1 MSDYLLTLITFL
13 PLVGSVAVLLL
24 PKGADNAVRWTAA
37 VFTGAALALSTWLY
51 FVGFDDGATGMQ
63 FVEQRSWIPAFNIE
77 YFLGV
82 DGISLPLIWLSA
94 LIHFVAVFASW
105 GIRKSVKGYFALLLL
120 LEVGVNGVFCALDF
134 FLFYVFWEIM
144 LLPMYF
150 LIGIWGGP
158 RREYAAIKFFLYT
171 LAGSVLM
178 LVAMVALYLMSGNYG
193 DGATFNI
200 LTMHELA
207 GQWVADQGTFLGM
220 RFTTWIFWF
229 LFVGFAVKIPV
240 FPFHTWLPDAHVE
253 APTPISVILAGILL
267 KLGSYGMLR
276 INFPLAPDA
285 FAQAADFLAI
295 LGTINIVYGAYVAMG
310 QTDFK
315 RVVAYSSVSHMG
327 YFLLG
332 SAAWTIEGINGASL
346 QLFTHGTSSA
356 MLFLIVGVVY
366 DRAHHR
372 NLNDFGGLAQRMPFY
387 LGLSTIGIFAGLG
400 LPGMSGFISEALT
413 LLGAYQVYP
422 VLVIISTLG
431 ILMTAAF
438 LLYALQRVFLG
449 PLPEK
454 YSGFQDINGREA
466 FCMIPFAALCILVG
480 VLPSLVLDKM
490 ALAIEALQNDLA
502 PFFQAV
508 AG

>member
-1 MSDYLLTLITFL
+1 MSHLLSLITFL
-13 PLVGSVAVLLL
+13 PLAGMVLILLL
-24 PKGADNAVRWTAA
+24 PKSQLNAIRWVAA
-37 VFTGAALALSTWLY
+37 
-51 FVGFDDGATGMQ
+51 GATGLALAFTCYLWVGPFKADIGGIQLMES
-63 FVEQRSWIPAFNIE
+63 FDWIPAFHIK
-77 YFLGV
+77 YTMGV
-82 DGISLPLIWLSA
+82 DGLSLPLLFLSA
-94 LIHFVAVFASW
+94 LIHFIAVFASW
-105 GIRKSVKGYFALLLL
+105 NITKQAKGYFALLML
-120 LEVGVNGVFCALDF
+120 LEVGVNGVFLALDF

-150 LIGIWGGP
+150 LIGIWGGK

-178 LVAMVALYLMSGNYG
+178 LVAMVAIWLKSGG
-193 DGATFNI
+193 MESGTFDI
-200 LTMHELA
+200 LTLQAMA
-207 GQWVADQGTFLGM
+207 PSWAADGTLFLGM
-220 RFTTWIFWF
+220 KFTTWIFWF
-229 LFVGFAVKIPV
+229 LFVGFAIKIPV
-240 FPFHTWLPDAHVE
+240 FPFHTWLPDAHVQ

-267 KLGSYGMLR
+267 KLGAYGMLR

-285 FAQAADFLAI
+285 FQSFAYVLAV
-295 LGTINIVYGAYVAMG
+295 LGAINIVYGAYVAMG

-315 RVVAYSSVSHMG
+315 RMVAYSSVSHMG

-332 SAAWTIEGINGASL
+332 VAAWTFVGLNGATL

-372 NLNDFGGLAQRMPFY
+372 DLNGFGGLGKRMPY
-387 LGLSTIGIFAGLG
+387 YMGLSVIGMFAALG
-400 LPGMSGFISEALT
+400 LPGLSGFISEAMT
-413 LLGAYQVYP
+413 LMGSYEVYP

-438 LLYALQRVFLG
+438 LLYAIQRVFLG

-454 YSGFQDINGREA
+454 YESMPDINGREA
-466 FCMIPFAALCILVG
+466 FCLIPFAFLCILIG

-490 ALAIEALQNDLA
+490 GATLKLIQEQLS
-502 PFFQAV
+502 V
-508 AG
+508 TIGG

>member
-1 MSDYLLTLITFL
+1 MDSLPLLSLITFA
-13 PLVGSVAVLLL
+13 PLLGMALSLLL
-24 PKGADNAVRWTAA
+24 PKGKDDAVRWTAV
-37 VFTGAALALSTWLY
+37 VFTGIPLLLSCWVYL
-51 FVGFDDGATGMQ
+51 GGADFSAGGM
-63 FVEQRSWIPAFNIE
+63 VPELTEQWSWIPQFNVE
-77 YFLGV
+77 YFLGM
-82 DGISLPLIWLSA
+82 DGLSA
-94 LIHFVAVFASW
+94 PLVLLSCLIHFIAVFASW
-105 GIRKSVKGYFALLLL
+105 NIKKSVKGYFALLML
-120 LEVGVNGVFCALDF
+120 LEVGVNGVFMALDF
-134 FLFYVFWEIM
+134 FQFYVFWEIM

-178 LVAMVALYLMSGNYG
+178 LVALVAVYLKSGEG
-193 DGATFNI
+193 DLESTFNI
-200 LTMHELA
+200 LQLQSMA
-207 GQWVADQGTFLGM
+207 GTWAFDASTFLGM
-220 RFTTWIFWF
+220 KFTTWIFWF

-267 KLGSYGMLR
+267 KLGAYGMLR

-285 FAQAADFLAI
+285 FAHFAYALAI

-315 RVVAYSSVSHMG
+315 RMVAYSSVSHMG

-332 SAAWTIEGINGASL
+332 VAAFTFTGLNGATL

-372 NLNDFGGLAQRMPFY
+372 NLNDFGGLAQKMPYY
-387 LGLSTIGIFAGLG
+387 LGLSTVGIFAAIG
-400 LPGMSGFISEALT
+400 LPGMSGFISEAMT
-413 LLGAYQVYP
+413 LLGAYEAFP
-422 VLVIISTLG
+422 VLVILSTLG

-438 LLYALQRVFLG
+438 MLYALQRVFLG
-449 PLPEK
+449 KLPDK
-454 YSGFQDINGREA
+454 YADFPDLTRREA
-466 FCMIPFAALCILVG
+466 GTMLPFAVLCVVVG
-480 VLPSLVLDKM
+480 VLPTFVLDVQGP
-490 ALAIEALQNDLA
+490 ALANLLESLNT
-502 PFFQAV
+502 AV
-508 AG
+508 GR

>member
-1 MSDYLLTLITFL
+1 MQVPILSLITFL
-13 PLVGSVAVLLL
+13 PLVGMAVILCM
-24 PKGADNAVRWTAA
+24 PKKQENAIRWLAA
-37 VFTGAALALSTWLY
+37 LFTGVTCLLSTWLY
-51 FVGFDDGATGMQ
+51 LGPFQPDQGMQ
-63 FVEQRSWIPAFNIE
+63 FQEQFTWIAAFNIE
-77 YFLGV
+77 YFMGV
-82 DGISLPLIWLSA
+82 DGLSLPLVFLSA
-94 LIHFVAVFASW
+94 LIHFIAVFASW
-105 GIRKSVKGYFALLLL
+105 GIKKSVKGYFALLLL
-120 LEVGVNGVFCALDF
+120 LEVGVNGVFLALDF

-178 LVAMVALYLMSGNYG
+178 LVALVAIYLKSGT
-193 DGATFNI
+193 DGGIGTFN
-200 LTMHELA
+200 LLELKSMA
-207 GQWVADQGTFLGM
+207 GTWVADTSTFLGM
-220 RFTTWIFWF
+220 KFTTWIFWF
-229 LFVGFAVKIPV
+229 LFIGFAIKIPV

-267 KLGSYGMLR
+267 KLGAYGMLR

-285 FAQAADFLAI
+285 FIAFRDWLAI
-295 LGTINIVYGAYVAMG
+295 LGTVNIVYGAYVAMA

-332 SAAWTIEGINGASL
+332 VASVTFAGMNGATL

-356 MLFLIVGVVY
+356 MMFLIVGVIY

-372 NLNDFGGLAQRMPFY
+372 NLNDFGGLAQRMPYF
-387 LGLSTIGIFAGLG
+387 LGLATVGIFAGLG
-400 LPGMSGFISEALT
+400 LPGMSGFISEAMT
-413 LLGAYQVYP
+413 LLGAYEVYP

-449 PLPEK
+449 SLPDK
-454 YSGFQDINGREA
+454 YAGFNDMNGREA
-466 FCMIPFAALCILVG
+466 FCLAPFGFLCILIG
-480 VLPSLVLDKM
+480 VVPTLVLDKM
-490 ALAIEALQNDLA
+490 GPALKVLTEDLA
-502 PFFQAV
+502 RYIPS
-508 AG
+508 